1 MNNLNIKLVLCSFP
15 DMDLARQIGTDIVRK
30 QLAACVNLI
39 PKIESINEWNG
50 KIQSEIEILSIFK
63 TKIELIEKLEAEI
76 SISHPYE
83 IPEFITLGIE
93 HGSSRYLEWIDKL
106 TISV

>member
-1 MNNLNIKLVLCSFP
+1 MNNENIKLVLCSFP
-15 DMDLARQIGTDIVRK
+15 DIGLARQIGTDIVRK

-39 PKIESINEWNG
+39 PKIESIYEWNG
-50 KIQSEIEILSIFK
+50 KILSENEILSIFK
-63 TKIELIEKLEAEI
+63 TKSELIEKLEAEI

-83 IPEFITLGIE
+83 IPEFITLGLE
-93 HGSSRYLEWIDKL
+93 GGSSRYLEWIGKT

>member
-15 DMDLARQIGTDIVRK
+15 DIGLARQIGTDIVRK

-39 PKIESINEWNG
+39 PKIESIYEWNG
-50 KIQSEIEILSIFK
+50 KILSENEILSIFK
-63 TKIELIEKLEAEI
+63 TKSELIEKLEAEI

-83 IPEFITLGIE
+83 IPEFITLGLE
-93 HGSSRYLEWIDKL
+93 GGSSRYLEWIGKT